1 MGKIAFVFAGQG
13 SQYPGMGKEIYE
25 GSESGK
31 RVFDTV
37 EALRP
42 GLKDLCFSGNSDEL
56 SVTVNTQPALFA
68 VDLACAAA
76 IEEQGIVPDA
86 VAGFSLGEIPALT
99 FAGAFSY
106 ENGAELVMKRAAL
119 MQESSEKNPGAMAAV
134 LKLDDEA
141 VEGLCREIGDIY
153 PVNYNSPGQ
162 LVCAG
167 KKEKINILIKKAA
180 DTGGRALPL
189 AVSGAFH
196 CPFMDEAADGM
207 AKYLE
212 DKELG
217 TFRFPVYSNAAA
229 KPYGG
234 KELISK
240 QINSPV
246 RWKEIVSEMISDGFD
261 TFVEVGAGKT
271 LSGLVKKIDRSVRIM
286 NVQSYD
292 DALKAAAEIKENAD
306 A

>member
-13 SQYPGMGKEIYE
+13 AQYPGMGKEIYE
-25 GSESGK
+25 SSEAGK
-31 RVFDTV
+31 RVFDV
-37 EALRP
+37 VQNIRP
-42 GLKDLCFSGNSDEL
+42 GLKELCFSGSAEEL

-68 VDLACAAA
+68 VDLACAAVM
-76 IEEQGIVPDA
+76 EELGVVPDGA
-86 VAGFSLGEIPALT
+86 AGFSLGEIPALA

-106 ENGAELVMKRAAL
+106 EAGAELVMKRAVL

-167 KKEKINILIKKAA
+167 KKEKIDILVNEAA
-180 DTGGRALPL
+180 AAGGRALPL

-196 CPFMDEAADGM
+196 CPFMDAAADGM
-207 AKYLE
+207 KKYLE
-212 DKELG
+212 DKELDA
-217 TFRFPVYSNAAA
+217 FRFPVYSNAAA

-246 RWKEIVSEMISDGFD
+246 RWKEIVSEMISGGFD

-271 LSGLVKKIDRSVRIM
+271 LSGLIKKIDRSVRVM
-286 NVQSYD
+286 NVQTYD
-292 DALKAAAEIKENAD
+292 DALQAADLIKENANV
-306 A
+306 